1 MHLPCAWDKGF
12 YFLKLFWGE
21 KSLWGVAALFPEP
34 QLIVL
39 DIKHL
44 PHKIMVLQCISY
56 EELSWCC
63 NASVMKNY

>member
-12 YFLKLFWGE
+12 YFLKLFWGG

-44 PHKIMVLQCISY
+44 PHKIMVLHQ
-56 EELSWCC
+56 L
-63 NASVMKNY
+63 